1 MYPSTSRLLPARD
14 ADGFVNMSPVA
25 FYKLPV
31 AGWLDSTSRR
41 KLHEHDMFNFHR
53 HVDITMIG
61 QQVHNVSRIRKLL
74 ESRFADFKLS
84 ELCFAETR
92 IADDRFCRIVFAKF
106 NFDESLCGATTFG
119 KS

>member
-1 MYPSTSRLLPARD
+1 
-14 ADGFVNMSPVA
+14 MSPVA

-41 KLHEHDMFNFHR
+41 KLHAHDMFNFHR

-92 IADDRFCRIVFAKF
+92 IADDRFWRH
-106 NFDESLCGATTFG
+106 ESAIPANIWVSRLVVSRFYYWSTPHHRL
-119 KS
+119 